1 MSLKSLFSAKDMTLG
16 RPWKR
21 ILEFA
26 IPMLIGNFAQQ
37 LYNTADSI
45 IVGKFVGDN
54 ALAAV
59 GSAMPILNL
68 LLALFVGIAT
78 GAGIVVSQSFGARD
92 RDGLSKAIGN
102 CIALSGIATVVIM
115 IVGPLVTMPLLTLLG
130 TPDSIIGWCAQYLNI
145 YFIGIVGFF
154 FYNMLSGIL
163 RGLGDSV
170 SALGFLLLA
179 AALNVV
185 LDLWFVRSMGVAG
198 VALATVVSQGISAIF
213 CYIKLARMGD
223 IFDMNLKT
231 MKLIPSMAMRILRIG
246 VPSGVTQAIMAT
258 AGMVVLN
265 LTNAMGETVIACN
278 VIVMRVDGFAMLPNM
293 TFGQAMSVYTG
304 QNVGAQKFDRVHKG
318 VKQGG
323 LIAASFSTL
332 ITLVLLFLS
341 PILFGFFTD
350 TPELIDLATRMI
362 RLMAVGY
369 ICISVTQVLGGVMRG
384 AGDTVS
390 PMWISIISTIIIR
403 IPVAYLLAYLTR
415 SAEYPHGTGLS
426 RCRVECHK
434 DNAQSCIFGSRGE
447 LDGRN
452 AILSADRGE
461 VKFAVDKVESTSRIG
476 QNVVRF
482 RIYGIDRNL
491 LILSIHL
498 VASSAV
504 AKDLGVTD
512 TDIIFLATNGVIALD
527 FLIAALDSE
536 RHFVVLHRAH
546 LLRQAA
552 DQCLRIAI
560 LCPRICDA

>member
-1 MSLKSLFSAKDMTLG
+1 MLSLKSMFAAKDMTQG

-21 ILEFA
+21 IMEFA

-78 GAGIVVSQSFGARD
+78 GAGIVVSQNFGARD
-92 RDGLSKAIGN
+92 RKGLSEAIGN
-102 CIALSGIATVVIM
+102 CITLSFLASVLIM
-115 IVGPLVTMPLLTLLG
+115 VVGPLVTMPLLTLLG
-130 TPDSIIGWCAQYLNI
+130 TPASIIGWCAQYLNI
-145 YFIGIVGFF
+145 FFLGIVGFF
-154 FYNMLSGIL
+154 FYNMLSGVL

-198 VALATVVSQGISAIF
+198 VALATVISQGISAVF
-213 CYIKLARMGD
+213 CYWKLARMRD
-223 IFDMNLKT
+223 IFDLGLKH
-231 MKLIPSMAMRILRIG
+231 MKLMPAVAGRILRIG
-246 VPSGVTQAIMAT
+246 IPSGVTQAIMAT

-278 VIVMRVDGFAMLPNM
+278 VVVMRVDGFAMLPNM

-323 LIAASFSTL
+323 LIAGSVSTAITL
-332 ITLVLLFLS
+332 ILLLLS

-362 RLMAVGY
+362 RIMAVGY

-384 AGDTVS
+384 AGDTVT
-390 PMWISIISTIIIR
+390 PMWVSIISTIIIR
-403 IPVAYLLAYLTR
+403 IPVAYLIAYLTR
-415 SAEYPHGTGLS
+415 SEAFPHGQPIAL
-426 RCRVECHK
+426 
-434 DNAQSCIFGSRGE
+434 FGSLMFSWVMGMV
-447 LDGRN
+447 
-452 AILSADRGE
+452 ISI
-461 VKFAVDKVESTSRIG
+461 VVFSIG
-476 QNVVRF
+476 KWKKKM
-482 RIYGIDRNL
+482 YAG
-491 LILSIHL
+491 
-498 VASSAV
+498 
-504 AKDLGVTD
+504 AK
-512 TDIIFLATNGVIALD
+512 
-527 FLIAALDSE
+527 E
-536 RHFVVLHRAH
+536 E
-546 LLRQAA
+546 
-552 DQCLRIAI
+552 
-560 LCPRICDA
+560 